1 MSTETRVYLFF
12 FLDGGVVLNN
22 YYPVCFSFDNPFK
35 QKERKKKTRPTTFG
49 PGALN
54 PSDPGRS
61 PHLRDGTRRARD
73 ATTQAEQWVDS
84 TPAVAMAA
92 AGWPLSSSVA
102 DLLPASLSLTLLL
115 ASLVHPRSPPNP
127 LSPLY
132 PLPRATYPFSPLPCA
147 GGRRGAG
154 RRRLL
159 LRAHPQDRMHA
170 LVSDSVTPPN
180 PVVVFAHGDLRAC
193 GCLTGVLF
201 LDLGRLQA
209 GEDRSL
215 GLVLRGP
222 QLAQQGKRGILFTHF
237 KLSIPFP
244 GCSECECCAR

>member
-1 MSTETRVYLFF
+1 MSTFYSMVVSLLTTRS
-12 FLDGGVVLNN
+12 NKKREKK
-22 YYPVCFSFDNPFK
+22 NPAYNL
-35 QKERKKKTRPTTFG
+35 G
-49 PGALN
+49 PGVLN

-73 ATTQAEQWVDS
+73 ATRRRKQQWVGKGGLDS
-84 TPAVAMAA
+84 GRRDGGRRLAALLFRRRPPPRLPLAHPPPRLPRTP
-92 AGWPLSSSVA
+92 
-102 DLLPASLSLTLLL
+102 
-115 ASLVHPRSPPNP
+115 SPPLCP
-127 LSPLY
+127 LP
-132 PLPRATYPFSPLPCA
+132 PPPPRATYPFSPPFPCA

-170 LVSDSVTPPN
+170 LVSDPVTPLQSCPC
-180 PVVVFAHGDLRAC
+180 FAHGDLRAC

-237 KLSIPFP
+237 KLSILFP
-244 GCSECECCAR
+244 LIVSGCSDCECCAR